1 MAGRMM
7 NISLGYDF
15 PHVFEPLSL
24 VGNPACGMGKKA
36 IFTAYLLDYMVQLF
50 TRVHFVFAIACLF
63 FVVEGCTPTRF
74 VKPLRKGEKRLGGN
88 IGGPMVRLNGTP
100 IPVPLSSLY
109 YGQGITDSLTVYG
122 GVHVTS
128 AIYGNV
134 QTDVGGL
141 YHLYHN
147 DSSTYGFNAGFALN
161 TAFHVRANSSQ
172 FEGLDYK
179 PDLISNF
186 RVWPQIN
193 LEGYW
198 NFKKKKEHYLYYGL
212 STWLEIRNQRESSI
226 GQNKFIFITPHVGI
240 TWCGPLWNTTFELQY
255 LAPYYSTQG
264 LVVPYVPVIGRYGT
278 LGFHLTLSKKL
289 VKREYIE
296 EDE

>member
-1 MAGRMM
+1 MY
-7 NISLGYDF
+7 ISHGYDF
-15 PHVFEPLSL
+15 RHVFHGPSFT
-24 VGNPACGMGKKA
+24 GNPSCGMGKKA
-36 IFTAYLLDYMVQLF
+36 IFTAYLLDCMVQRF
-50 TRVHFVFAIACLF
+50 TRVDLVLAIACLL
-63 FVVEGCTPTRF
+63 FVMSGCAPTRF
-74 VKPLRKGEKRLGGN
+74 VKPLRKGEKRIGGN
-88 IGGPMVRLNGTP
+88 IGGPMVKLGGTP

-128 AIYGNV
+128 AFYGNV
-134 QTDVGGL
+134 QTDIGGL

-147 DSSTYGFNAGFALN
+147 DSSTYGFNAGLALN
-161 TAFHVRANSSQ
+161 TAFHVRSNSSQ

-179 PDLISNF
+179 PDLFSNF
-186 RVWPQIN
+186 RAWPQIN
-193 LEGYW
+193 LQGYW

-212 STWLEIRNQRESSI
+212 STWLEIQNARESGF
-226 GQNKFIFITPHVGI
+226 GQGKWIFITPHVGI

-255 LAPYYSTQG
+255 LAPYYRTQG
-264 LVVPYVPVIGRYGT
+264 LVVPYVPVIGGYGT